1 MGHLSHSIFVTKH
14 KFSIRIE
21 KCQQTWYFEIH
32 LTHSAPSTN
41 LMNLEKTLTGPSQ
54 GDRALLGDSEYIF
67 VEILPIQKLKD

>member
-1 MGHLSHSIFVTKH
+1 MVLGKLWS
-14 KFSIRIE
+14 
-21 KCQQTWYFEIH
+21 FEYQNGKTADNNVIIVININAIIG
-32 LTHSAPSTN
+32 HSAPSTN